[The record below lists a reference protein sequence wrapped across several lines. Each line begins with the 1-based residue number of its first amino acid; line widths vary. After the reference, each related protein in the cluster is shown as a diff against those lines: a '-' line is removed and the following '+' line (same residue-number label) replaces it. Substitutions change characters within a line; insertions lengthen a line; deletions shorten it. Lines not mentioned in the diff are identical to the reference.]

1 MPGRWA
7 RWWGP
12 VTRTGRYYAQ
22 SWLGLSPT
30 ANPIELPIARPT
42 YRARR
47 ARPAAT
53 KSSFSGLRA
62 RRPVSD
68 VHEFDRINREVVA
81 ALEFYGIEVF
91 RLLASAP
98 TGTILNLVEG
108 LEREVVRSCAS
119 HPFPLTAQ
127 STTWALHLSRSRL
140 WLSGTCA
147 VTSRVRCPSQPSQ
160 MMDRVALHIARA
172 EDGYS
177 PSFGPVGRGVLD
189 AAAQPEVPAQL
200 ATLMKAAPLGVLP

>member
-1 MPGRWA
+1 M
-7 RWWGP
+7 
-12 VTRTGRYYAQ
+12 
-22 SWLGLSPT
+22 
-30 ANPIELPIARPT
+30 
-42 YRARR
+42 
-47 ARPAAT
+47 
-53 KSSFSGLRA
+53 
-62 RRPVSD
+62 
-68 VHEFDRINREVVA
+68 
-81 ALEFYGIEVF
+81 
-91 RLLASAP
+91 
-98 TGTILNLVEG
+98 
-108 LEREVVRSCAS
+108 VRSCAS

-189 AAAQPEVPAQL
+189 AAAQPEFPAQL
-200 ATLMKAAPLGVLP
+200 ATLMKAAPPWGAAGRGQAGVDLRHAAHDNVDCTGGRGHRVLVLTIATQRSTAFPRQYSVQCRVEVEFRSDVDNRSQQLLHLIAGRQQTHRAAHAPADEPAPARPSKADSLIADHWPPTPS